1 MGAMLDSLQQP
12 SPQRPISV
20 SDMRCRD
27 RGVLAVR
34 REPEMERQI
43 ELGTNSVELRI
54 WREEGGAWRCRVL
67 TPDGMHTVRLDDQAA
82 LSAYI
87 AGQIDVF
94 VREYELEARSV

>member
-1 MGAMLDSLQQP
+1 
-12 SPQRPISV
+12 
-20 SDMRCRD
+20 
-27 RGVLAVR
+27 
-34 REPEMERQI
+34 MERQI